1 VLKPITLTPNY
12 DNIYLQVLLLITN
25 VIRYVYL
32 PDHSGHWTEMILVLQ
47 VNTFLTAGITGKK
60 DFLSRKYKMV
70 IILKNSIGKDAL
82 L

>member
-1 VLKPITLTPNY
+1 
-12 DNIYLQVLLLITN
+12 
-25 VIRYVYL
+25 VYL

-70 IILKNSIGKDAL
+70 IILKNSIGTNFIT
-82 L
+82 